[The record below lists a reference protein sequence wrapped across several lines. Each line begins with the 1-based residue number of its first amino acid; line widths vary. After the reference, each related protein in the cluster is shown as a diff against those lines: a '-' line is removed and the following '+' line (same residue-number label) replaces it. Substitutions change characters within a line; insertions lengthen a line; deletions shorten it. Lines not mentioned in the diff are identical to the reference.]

1 MFTPHAREIADKKRE
16 NFALRME
23 LEKVKDSVKDR
34 YIEKLIFHHFT
45 ILIKFVYVLWT
56 D

>member
-34 YIEKLIFHHFT
+34 YSELIFHRCT
-45 ILIKFVYVLWT
+45 ILIKLVHVL
-56 D
+56 